1 MKRRAF
7 IAALGGAA
15 AWPLVA
21 HGQQARVH
29 TLGVLTLP
37 NPEPLLKALREG
49 LRDAGYVEGNNLRL
63 EIRSAA
69 GKPDIQLEKAAEL
82 VRLKVDLIVTF
93 FTPSALAAKQATRD
107 IPIVMAGAGDPV
119 ATGLVESL
127 ARPGGNV
134 TGQSSGGAEVAGKS
148 LELAR
153 ELIPAVRRVG
163 VLADE
168 SDPFAKAYVAEISE
182 AARSIG
188 IEVEP
193 IILRP
198 GQPLEPVF
206 ETMTGR
212 RVDGLLIQGSIAR
225 KEMLDLAIKHRL
237 PALTSIQLGPSLGAL
252 ASYGSDYLALAR
264 KSAVYVDKILKG
276 AKPADLPVIFPT
288 KFELII
294 NLKTAKALGHH
305 RSARTARP
313 RRRGDRVSNCH
324 RCRRGIADRFGRV
337 KAGASRPRAAR
348 GYGLDSAQS
357 ISAAAT
363 VRSARCADRWSGR
376 PKRRRR
382 GALR

>member
-1 MKRRAF
+1 MNRREVLGV
-7 IAALGGAA
+7 LGGSVA

-21 HGQQARVH
+21 SAQQARVY

-49 LRDAGYVEGNNLRL
+49 LRDAGYVEGSNLRL
-63 EIRSAA
+63 EIRPAA
-69 GKPDIQLEKAAEL
+69 GRPDLQLEKAAEL

-119 ATGLVESL
+119 ATGLVASL
-127 ARPGGNV
+127 VRPGGNV

-148 LELAR
+148 LELIS

-168 SDPFAKAYVAEISE
+168 SDPFAKTYVAQISQ
-182 AARSIG
+182 AARSTG
-188 IEVEP
+188 MAVEP
-193 IILRP
+193 VITGP

-206 ETMTGR
+206 ETLTGK

-237 PALTSIQLGPSLGAL
+237 PALTSIRLGPPIGAL

-264 KSAVYVDKILKG
+264 QSAVYVDKILKG
-276 AKPADLPVIFPT
+276 AKPADLPVAFPT
-288 KFELII
+288 KFLLVI
-294 NLKTAKALGHH
+294 NLKTAKALGLEVPPALL
-305 RSARTARP
+305 AR
-313 RRRGDRVSNCH
+313 
-324 RCRRGIADRFGRV
+324 ADEV
-337 KAGASRPRAAR
+337 
-348 GYGLDSAQS
+348 
-357 ISAAAT
+357 IE
-363 VRSARCADRWSGR
+363 
-376 PKRRRR
+376 
-382 GALR
+382 